1 MTIENIVLNPEKVE
15 GTEKINEAYLPPEER
30 SEEFK
35 QLLEAKYNSLLGE
48 ENLDELEEDF
58 IIRRYLH
65 HFQLKDDDLK
75 NKTILDVG
83 CGLGAFIKYCSD
95 KNITP
100 EAYGFDLEL
109 NSQLA
114 EGKYKN
120 HLVKG
125 DFTKEIPFQDKKFDY
140 ILAYSSLE
148 SLFLE
153 ENNEEAKRVFESL
166 LSLLKDE
173 GEIRVYPLRKL
184 PPEIAPEEVKQD
196 KEKME
201 ELLQA
206 KEARERWEK
215 TLQELKEEGL
225 IDFKI
230 QPIDIR
236 VLSAKKDFWLEELLI
251 ISKHDQPLKR
261 GKIYIENGYV

>member
-1 MTIENIVLNPEKVE
+1 MGIESTVLNPEEVE
-15 GTEKINEAYLPPEER
+15 ITDKIDKAEEKRLNLLKEVDLPPEER
-30 SEEFK
+30 SPEFWEYLEER
-35 QLLEAKYNSLLGE
+35 YNSLPGE
-48 ENLDELEEDF
+48 ENFDDTDAEF
-58 IIRRYLH
+58 MVRRYFN
-65 HFQLKDDDLK
+65 HFQLKDNDFK

-83 CGLGAFIKYCSD
+83 CGWGDFVQYCLD
-95 KNITP
+95 EDITS

-109 NSQLA
+109 NPELV

-120 HLVKG
+120 HLQKG
-125 DFTKEIPFQDKKFDY
+125 DFTKELPFQDKKFDY

-153 ENNEEAKRVFESL
+153 ERDKEAKKVFESL

-184 PPEIAPEEVKQD
+184 PSEIAPEAVKQD
-196 KEKME
+196 QEKME

-215 TLQELKEEGL
+215 VLNDLKEEGL

-230 QPIDIR
+230 QPINIR
-236 VLSAKKDFWLEELLI
+236 VLSHKKDFWLEELLTI
-251 ISKHDQPLKR
+251 TKIS
-261 GKIYIENGYV
+261 N

>member
-1 MTIENIVLNPEKVE
+1 MSLENAVLNPEKVE
-15 GTEKINEAYLPPEER
+15 STDKIKEAYLPPEER

-35 QLLEAKYNSLLGE
+35 QLLEEKYNSLLGE

-58 IIRRYLH
+58 IIRRYLN
-65 HFQLKDDDLK
+65 HFHFKEEDLK

-83 CGLGAFIKYCSD
+83 CGLGDFIKYCSD

-109 NSQLA
+109 NPQLA
-114 EGKYKN
+114 EGKYMN
-120 HLVKG
+120 HLQKG

-148 SLFLE
+148 GLFLE

-166 LSLLKDE
+166 LSLLKE
-173 GEIRVYPLRKL
+173 KGEIRVYPLRKL
-184 PPEIAPEEVKQD
+184 PPEIAPEAVKQN
-196 KEKME
+196 KERME

-236 VLSAKKDFWLEELLI
+236 VLSSRKEFWLEELLI
-251 ISKHDQPLKR
+251 ISKHLK
-261 GKIYIENGYV
+261 